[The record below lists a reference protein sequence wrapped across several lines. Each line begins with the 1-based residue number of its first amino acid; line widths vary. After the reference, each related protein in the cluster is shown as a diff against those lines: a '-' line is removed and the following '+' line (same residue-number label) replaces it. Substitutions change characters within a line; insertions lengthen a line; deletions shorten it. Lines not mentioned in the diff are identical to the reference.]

1 MLRALSS
8 GADWVIVLTDG
19 EDNGSV
25 IELPDIVNCIQT
37 TALDVGLIIMGISA
51 DVNETALKTLT
62 NASKRGVYIP
72 ARGDTT
78 GINEAFGKVIA
89 VIQGQV
95 IFEDY

>member
-8 GADWVIVLTDG
+8 GADWVILLTDG
-19 EDNGSV
+19 EDNGSA
-25 IELPDIVNCIQT
+25 IKLPDLVNCIP
-37 TALDVGLIIMGISA
+37 ALDVGVIIMGIGA
-51 DVNETALKTLT
+51 DVNETVLKTLT
-62 NASKRGVYIP
+62 NASKKGVYIP